1 MRKYIEILQDVICIF
16 TFQPRDRERRLP
28 PSHQVRRSRTIGMTF
43 VP

>member
-1 MRKYIEILQDVICIF
+1 MRVCIEILQDVIRIL

-28 PSHQVRRSRTIGMTF
+28 PARQVRRSRTIGITL